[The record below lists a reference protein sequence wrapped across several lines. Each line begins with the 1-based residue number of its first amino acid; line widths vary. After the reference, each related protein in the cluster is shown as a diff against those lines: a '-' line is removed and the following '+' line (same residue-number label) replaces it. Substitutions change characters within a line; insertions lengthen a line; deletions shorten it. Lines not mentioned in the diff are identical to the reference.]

1 VNEVSEKDE
10 LIRRL
15 KQRDDFWKD
24 NAEWIV
30 QEIEDVLKEMY
41 RDEAND
47 IPVTLTSVKAT
58 LIQRQIVLY
67 VDKETFEEI
76 VRKRKGTL
84 EEVDSNRQFYMDIA
98 SICFIN
104 ELGS

>member
-1 VNEVSEKDE
+1 MSEREE

-15 KQRDDFWKD
+15 KEHDDFWRE
-24 NAEWIV
+24 NAEQLIA
-30 QEIEDVLKEMY
+30 EIEEVVKEMY

-47 IPVTLTSVKAT
+47 IPVTLTSLKAT

-76 VRKRKGTL
+76 IRKRNGTL
-84 EEVDSNRQFYMDIA
+84 HQVNGKRQFYMDIA
-98 SICFIN
+98 SICFI
-104 ELGS
+104 EQ